1 MRTKTIRGAI
11 LVKIEH
17 FYAWNASFQGYF
29 TEVSFDA
36 SEENQ
41 LSFCQNLRFR
51 PVKHLKWQSEPKFCE
66 RWTYIWRKMAR
77 NYWFMRN
84 IHFESVFS
92 SKMSTFAHFH
102 PHLLNNKNIKTLF
115 PQKNLNPLFS
125 KDILNPIFA
134 YKKCF
139 IKLNLFFTLFF

>member
-1 MRTKTIRGAI
+1 MTQKAKTQKVQICVFVQNRKKRNGNICVLYRNFWTNHNLDQISTTK
-11 LVKIEH
+11 
-17 FYAWNASFQGYF
+17 W
-29 TEVSFDA
+29 
-36 SEENQ
+36 
-41 LSFCQNLRFR
+41 
-51 PVKHLKWQSEPKFCE
+51 PSEPQFCE

-115 PQKNLNPLFS
+115 PKINLNPLFS

-134 YKKCF
+134 CKKCF

>member
-1 MRTKTIRGAI
+1 
-11 LVKIEH
+11 
-17 FYAWNASFQGYF
+17 
-29 TEVSFDA
+29 
-36 SEENQ
+36 
-41 LSFCQNLRFR
+41 
-51 PVKHLKWQSEPKFCE
+51 
-66 RWTYIWRKMAR
+66 
-77 NYWFMRN
+77 MRN

-139 IKLNLFFTLFF
+139 IKLNLFFTLFLGPKPRPNHQLLLQYQTVLIWMPFRRPPLSTEIELCTKKFAPFPSVLMILIPPVFMKMLPYLRLWYPFDLIWILRVKS